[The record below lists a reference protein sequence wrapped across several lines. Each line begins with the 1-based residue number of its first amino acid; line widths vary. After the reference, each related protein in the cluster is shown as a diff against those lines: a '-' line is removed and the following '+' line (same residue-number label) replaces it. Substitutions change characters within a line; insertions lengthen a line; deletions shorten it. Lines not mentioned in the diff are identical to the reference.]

1 MNLAEWS
8 IQKSVITWVMIVL
21 LLVVGWQSY
30 QALSR
35 LEDPEFTIKEAVI
48 LTPYPGASAAEV
60 EEEVTNVIEKAA
72 QEMGQLEKVESHS
85 YRGLSNVKV
94 KMKDQYDK
102 FSLPQVWDELR
113 RKVNDAQ
120 SKLPPKAGP
129 SVVNDDFGDVY
140 GIYLAITG
148 EGYSYKEMYEYAKNL
163 QKELLKATDVKRIVL
178 YGEQKEAI
186 YVEMRR
192 EKMAQFGVSPQ
203 TIYSALQAKNMV
215 ANAGNFNLGQEFIP
229 INPTG
234 EYKSEQDFGDLLITS
249 RGPKTQSL
257 VYLRDVADI
266 KRGYREPATTL
277 LRFDEQPAIGLGIST
292 VMGGNVI
299 IMAESLEQRLKELEP
314 MRPIGVET
322 HIISHQAQSVTA
334 ALTGFIINLAEAVAI
349 VVGVLLIF
357 MGLRSGLILG
367 VVLLVTIM
375 GTFIVMHMLDITLER
390 ISLGALII
398 ALGMLVDCAIVVTDG
413 MRMRM
418 AQGQNGYDAARDIVG
433 QNALPMLGGTAV
445 AIIAFAA
452 IGTSQDSTGEY
463 CRTLFSVIL
472 ISLSFSWLT
481 SVTCTPLLCKI
492 FLPVGEKP
500 EGEAEDPYSVGFYGW
515 YQRFLIMCLRFRW
528 IVIGIVVALFV
539 VALLG
544 FGFVKK
550 SFFPDSTRPQFYVD
564 LWFPEGTD
572 IEETD
577 RRIQQ
582 AEQLIRKH
590 EGVTHLTRQIG
601 GSQVRF
607 LLTYTPEH
615 SYRSF
620 GQILVDVDDYTRIA
634 AVAPMVQ
641 EELEALY
648 PDAVVNVRLFIL
660 GPSTGGKIQLR
671 IYGADAEELRRLG
684 EKAETILL
692 AEPSAKAVRNE
703 WRDKTK
709 VLNPQLAESQA
720 RRAGI
725 DRPEVADALA
735 MAFEGRNVGIYRERD
750 ELIPLVARAP
760 ISESADLDSLEAVQI
775 WSPAAQTM
783 IPMGQVVSSFPLE
796 FEDAHVWRWDRR
808 KMLRIHA
815 DPREGLP
822 SQVFMEVKGKIEQ
835 ALDVDVNA
843 VLGKSADEPLEEF
856 DSTTLAVGDNDLWPL
871 KNKPGYYM
879 AWGGEA
885 EDSSRANSRLAS
897 SIPVFFGLMV
907 LTVLVLFNSIKQ
919 TLIIWLT
926 VPLAII
932 GVTLGLL
939 VFQQPFG
946 FMALLG
952 LMSLSGMIIKASI
965 VLIDEINV
973 QVGQGATPY
982 QAVLRSGVSRLIPVT
997 MSSGTTMLGM
1007 IPLFTDAFFIAMA
1020 VTIVFGLGF
1029 ATLLVL
1035 IVVPVLYAIFYKVE
1049 IDESAQSGRST
1060 PSLEKR
1066 A

>member
-21 LLVVGWQSY
+21 ILVVGWASY
-30 QALSR
+30 ESLSR
-35 LEDPEFTIKEAVI
+35 LEDPEFTIKEAI
-48 LTPYPGASAAEV
+48 ISTPYPGGSAAEV

-72 QEMGQLEKVESHS
+72 QEMGQLDKVESHS
-85 YRGLSNVKV
+85 YRDLSIVKV
-94 KMKDQYDK
+94 EMQDQYDK
-102 FSLPQVWDELR
+102 YSLPQVWDELR
-113 RKVNDAQ
+113 RKITDAQ
-120 SKLPPKAGP
+120 GKLPPKAVP
-129 SVVNDDFGDVY
+129 SLVNDDFGDVY

-148 EGYSYKEMYEYAKNL
+148 EGYSYKELYEYAKYL
-163 QKELLKATDVKRIVL
+163 QKELLKAIDVKRIVL

-192 EKMAQFGVSPQ
+192 EKMAQLGISPHD
-203 TIYSALQAKNMV
+203 IYNTLQAKNIV
-215 ANAGNFNLGQEFIP
+215 AGSGNLSLGQEFIP

-234 EYKSEQDFGDLLITS
+234 EYKSEQEFGDLLITS
-249 RGPKTQSL
+249 RGPKSQSL
-257 VYLRDVADI
+257 VYLSDVADI
-266 KRGYREPATTL
+266 RRGYREPPATM
-277 LRFDEQPAIGLGIST
+277 LRFDGQPAIGLGIST
-292 VMGGNVI
+292 VLGGNVI
-299 IMAESLEQRLKELEP
+299 VMADSLEQRLKELES
-314 MRPIGVET
+314 MRPVGMEIHT
-322 HIISHQAQSVTA
+322 ISHQAQSVMV

-349 VVGVLLIF
+349 VVGVLLLF

-375 GTFIVMHMLDITLER
+375 GTFIVMHMFNITLER

-418 AQGQNGYDAARDIVG
+418 AQGQNGYDAARDVVG

-463 CRTLFSVIL
+463 CRSLFSVIL
-472 ISLSFSWLT
+472 ISLSLSWLT
-481 SVTCTPLLCKI
+481 SVTCTPLLCKV
-492 FLPVGEKP
+492 FLKTGTPAADGGV
-500 EGEAEDPYSVGFYGW
+500 DPYSVGFYGT
-515 YQRFLIMCLRFRW
+515 YQRFLKFCLRFRW
-528 IVIGIVVALFV
+528 IVVGIVVALFV
-539 VALLG
+539 AAMLG
-544 FGFVKK
+544 FGFIKN

-572 IEETD
+572 IHETD
-577 RRIQQ
+577 RRVKQ
-582 AEQLIRKH
+582 ATQLIKKH
-590 EGVTHLTRQIG
+590 EGVTHLTSQLG
-601 GSQVRF
+601 GGQVRF

-615 SYRSF
+615 NYRSF

-634 AVAPMVQ
+634 TMAPQVQ

-648 PDAVVNVRLFIL
+648 PDAVVNIRLFIL

-671 IYGADAEELRRLG
+671 IYGPDAGELRRMG
-684 EKAETILL
+684 DQAEAILS
-692 AEPSAKAVRNE
+692 AEPTVKAVRSE
-703 WRDKTK
+703 WRDKVK
-709 VLNPQLAESQA
+709 MLRPQLAESQA

-735 MAFEGRNVGIYRERD
+735 MAFEGKQVGVYREKD
-750 ELIPLVARAP
+750 ELIPLMARAP
-760 ISESADLDSLEAVQI
+760 SAESADLDSLAGMQI
-775 WSPAAQTM
+775 WSPAARTM
-783 IPMGQVVSSFPLE
+783 IPMGQVVSDFPLE

-822 SQVFMEVKGKIEQ
+822 SEVFARVKAKVEQ
-835 ALDVDVNA
+835 ALGVDAAA
-843 VLGKSADEPLEEF
+843 VLGKPVDEPIEEF
-856 DSTTLAVGDNDLWPL
+856 DASTLKVGDNDLWPL
-871 KNKPGYYM
+871 KDKPGYYM

-932 GVTLGLL
+932 GVTVGLL
-939 VFQQPFG
+939 IFRQPFG

-973 QVGQGATPY
+973 QLAQGATPF
-982 QAVLRSGVSRLIPVT
+982 QAVMRSGVSRLIPVT

-1049 IDESAQSGRST
+1049 IDEAQTGHRD
-1060 PSLEKR
+1060 PSLGKEE
-1066 A
+1066 